1 MEEPRVGVYVCHCG
15 GNISDVVDVE
25 KVTAYAARLEGVT
38 VARHYPFMCS
48 NPGQAL
54 IEDDIG
60 AGRVNRVVVA
70 SCSPRLHE
78 NTFRKALARAGLNPY
93 LFEHANVRE
102 QCSWA
107 HGSEPERATEKA
119 GALIRMAVAKARLL
133 EPLASLR
140 LPVVP
145 EALVVGGGAAGL
157 RASLDLAER
166 GFAVHLIEETPFLGG
181 RLAQLYRVYPTDED
195 AQALLGD
202 LLERV
207 VRHPRVRMYP
217 GTTVQAVEGVVG
229 NWVVRLWQKPR
240 CISEAC
246 NSCGRCVEACPV
258 TVSDAFNYG
267 LGTRKAIYLPYPDAY
282 PPRYAVDLEA
292 CTRCGACASAC
303 PEGAVR
309 LEEPDREFELRVG
322 AIVIATGFTPY
333 EPAWGEYG
341 YGLHPNVIT
350 LPQLVR
356 LLSPHGPT
364 RGYLRLGN
372 REIRNVVV
380 ISCVGSRQTPRNG
393 EKVNKYCSRYCCSAS
408 LAAELELKRRLP
420 GASVYHLYRDI
431 RTYARNAE
439 TLYERA
445 GASGVLFL
453 RYAAEE
459 PPVVVP
465 EGDTLLVRVRDQLT
479 FGEEIEI
486 PADLV
491 VLATGMVPGPG
502 VADLAARMKLPV
514 GEDGFLLEV
523 HPKLRPVEMPVDG
536 IFVAGTAQGPKDL
549 TETACS
555 ASAAAAKAAILLS
568 RAEVERDP
576 FLARVDATRCTGCG
590 VCLPECDYGA
600 LRLLDAERRVVVEEA
615 MCKGCGSCAAVCP
628 EGALAVRGYTIE
640 QLAAMVE
647 AAIAGEGEGDYAP
660 AIDRERHAG
669 QAGAGPVGA
678 VARG

>member
-1 MEEPRVGVYVCHCG
+1 MYVCHCG

-25 KVTAYAARLEGVT
+25 KVTAYAARLEGVA
-38 VARHYPFMCS
+38 VSRHYPFMCS

-54 IEDDIG
+54 IEEDIR
-60 AGRVNRVVVA
+60 AGKVNRVVVA

-107 HGSEPERATEKA
+107 HGAEPERATEKA

-133 EPLASLR
+133 EPLESLK

-145 EALVVGGGAAGL
+145 EVLVIGGGAAGL
-157 RASLDLAER
+157 RTTLDLAER
-166 GFAVHLIEETPFLGG
+166 GFAVHLVEATPFLGG

-195 AQALLGD
+195 PLALLGD
-202 LLERV
+202 LLGRV
-207 VRHPRVRMYP
+207 VRHPRVRIYT
-217 GTTVQAVEGVVG
+217 GTTVEAVEGVVG
-229 NWVVRLWQKPR
+229 NWTVRLAQKPR
-240 CISEAC
+240 CVSEAC
-246 NSCGRCVEACPV
+246 TSCGRCADVCPV
-258 TVSDAFNYG
+258 TVPDPFNYG
-267 LGTRKAIYLPYPDAY
+267 LGTRKAVYLPYPEAW
-282 PPRYAVDLEA
+282 PPRYAVDPEA
-292 CTRCGACASAC
+292 CTHCGACVVVC
-303 PEGAVR
+303 PEGAVY
-309 LEEPDREFELRVG
+309 LEESPRGFELRVG
-322 AIVIATGFTPY
+322 ALVVATGFVPY
-333 EPAWGEYG
+333 EPARGEYG

-356 LLSPHGPT
+356 LFSPYGPT
-364 RGYLRLGN
+364 RGALRLGN

-380 ISCVGSRQTPRNG
+380 ISCVGSRQTPRNE
-393 EKVNKYCSRYCCSAS
+393 EKVNTYCSRCCCSAS

-420 GASVYHLYRDI
+420 QANVYHLYRDI

-439 TLYERA
+439 FLYERA
-445 GASGVLFL
+445 GLAGVLFL

-465 EGDTLLVRVRDQLT
+465 EGDTLMVRVRDQLT

-502 VADLAARMKLPV
+502 AADLAARMKLPL

-523 HPKLRPVEMPVDG
+523 HPKLRPVEMPLDG
-536 IFVAGTAQGPKDL
+536 VFVAGTVQGPKDL

-568 RAEVERDP
+568 RAQVERDP

-600 LRLLDAERRVVVEEA
+600 LTLVASERRVVVEAA

-628 EGALAVRGYTIE
+628 EGALAVCGYTTE

-647 AAIAGEGEGDYAP
+647 AAIAGEGEGEHAP
-660 AIDRERHAG
+660 AIDGERHAG
-669 QAGAGPVGA
+669 QAGAGAFGA
-678 VARG
+678 AAGG